1 METSNIRDREIKKTM
16 GKPSGNQNCPH
27 TRHNE
32 INSEINS
39 ETSYEIEHVNA
50 VNIVDLEFSYPN
62 ASRPSVKGISLSLEK
77 GSFTC
82 ICGPSGCGKTTLLRN
97 LKPSITPHGMRRGQI
112 DILGKSVESF
122 EGRPGEEAQTIG
134 YVLQNPENQIVT
146 DKVWHELAFGLENLG
161 LPTETI
167 RLRIAEIA
175 SFFGI
180 QSWFD
185 KDVSELSG
193 GQKQLL
199 NLAAV
204 MVMQPEILI
213 LDEPTSQL
221 DPIAAV
227 DFLEAVKK
235 INNDIGT
242 TVIITE
248 HRLDNVVSMSDRLI
262 VMDSGKILVN
272 DEPYN
277 AVFRLAEINHP
288 MFLAMP
294 NPAQAYRSALGF
306 LKGEKSLIDDANYL
320 EHMEKLESSIGDV
333 NFLNCANRVESPIG
347 DAQIMNTTNPM
358 VFSADDVPIVAP
370 INNEKSSIDD
380 VKCSVQVK
388 KDESSIVDVSRIQKH
403 RMPLN
408 VREGRQW
415 LDCVMNGIPV
425 RYARM
430 EKEKAYDTSKIK
442 LSTTDLW
449 FRYEKNGRDIIKGL
463 TLKVY
468 DGEILAIIGGN
479 GTGKTTLLSVL
490 AGMRRA
496 YRGKY
501 KINGNRTALLP
512 QNPQSLFVCD
522 TVKEEL
528 LEAFEG
534 TPIQKSE
541 QNIKI
546 QEIAE
551 FLEINTLMD
560 KHPYDISGGEQQ
572 RVALGKVLLLEPDLL
587 LMDEPTKGLDNLLK
601 MKFGELLKRLASNG
615 RTLIFVSHD
624 IEFCSRFANRCIMFF
639 DGGISG
645 EGTPRKLFSGNN
657 FYTTAANRMAR
668 SYFVDGILPE
678 DIGWLVA
685 QNIKMTEAASR
696 PEGGSKIEADSMPEI
711 GSKIE
716 VDSRPENGSKIDS
729 GSRKDESLDEG
740 DVLINTETGGYED
753 VPIGEKSSNYEDAPI
768 EQKTNGHEN
777 ALIGQKSS
785 NYEDVPIEQKVSGY
799 EDIPIEHNA
808 RKHEDV
814 PIGQKS
820 SNYENAP
827 IEQKNERYEDTQIK
841 QKSDDRL
848 EVVREVGAPKGGHLK
863 EIKQNR
869 SLVLTLL
876 TALVMGATIFAGSII
891 GGDRVYYVI
900 SVLVAIYS
908 LVPFF
913 VGFERRKPQLR
924 ELVVIAV
931 LIALGVI
938 GRQAFFMLPQMKPVL
953 AISIIA
959 GASLGPGAGFLVGAM
974 IAFVSNF
981 FFGQGP
987 WTPWQMMAL
996 GLAGM
1001 FAGLIFQKWNRRERK
1016 PSRLHKITACVFG
1029 LLSGYFYGLVV
1040 DLWTLFGYTEKPSL
1054 SAYLIVK
1061 STAVWFDTVLA
1072 ISTFVFLWVLYA
1084 PMIKKLNRIKLK
1096 YGMD

>member
-16 GKPSGNQNCPH
+16 GKPNGKQNRPH

-32 INSEINS
+32 INSEIN
-39 ETSYEIEHVNA
+39 YEIKHGDA

-62 ASRPSVKGISLSLEK
+62 ASRPSVNGISLSLEK

-97 LKPSITPHGMRRGQI
+97 LKPSITPHGMRRGEI
-112 DILGKSVESF
+112 KILGKSVESF

-227 DFLEAVKK
+227 DFLDAVKK

-294 NPAQAYRSALGF
+294 NPAQAYRSALAF
-306 LKGEKSLIDDANYL
+306 LKG
-320 EHMEKLESSIGDV
+320 
-333 NFLNCANRVESPIG
+333 
-347 DAQIMNTTNPM
+347 
-358 VFSADDVPIVAP
+358 DVP
-370 INNEKSSIDD
+370 D
-380 VKCSVQVK
+380 
-388 KDESSIVDVSRIQKH
+388 IQKY

-534 TPIQKSE
+534 TSIQKSE

-560 KHPYDISGGEQQ
+560 QHPYDISGGEQQ

-685 QNIKMTEAASR
+685 QNIKMAEAYSG
-696 PEGGSKIEADSMPEI
+696 PEGGSKIDADSQPES
-711 GSKIE
+711 GSE
-716 VDSRPENGSKIDS
+716 IDS
-729 GSRKDESLDEG
+729 GSRKDELLDEE
-740 DVLINTETGGYED
+740 DIAINPKSGGNERIPIGEKFENYED
-753 VPIGEKSSNYEDAPI
+753 VPIG
-768 EQKTNGHEN
+768 QKTSGYEEISIGVQSENHEV
-777 ALIGQKSS
+777 
-785 NYEDVPIEQKVSGY
+785 VPIERKISGY

-808 RKHEDV
+808 RE
-814 PIGQKS
+814 
-820 SNYENAP
+820 YENAP
-827 IEQKNERYEDTQIK
+827 IEQKNEMYGEVHTK
-841 QKSDDRL
+841 PKSDDGL
-848 EVVREVGAPKGGHLK
+848 EVAREVGAPKGGHLK
-863 EIKQNR
+863 EIKRNR

-876 TALVMGATIFAGSII
+876 TALVMGATIFAGSML

-1016 PSRLHKITACVFG
+1016 PSRLHKISACVFG

>member
-1 METSNIRDREIKKTM
+1 METSNIRDREIKNTM
-16 GKPSGNQNCPH
+16 GKPSGKQNCPH
-27 TRHNE
+27 TRDNG
-32 INSEINS
+32 INSEIN
-39 ETSYEIEHVNA
+39 YEIKHGDA
-50 VNIVDLEFSYPN
+50 VNIVGLEFSYPN
-62 ASRPSVKGISLSLEK
+62 ASRPSVNGISLSLEK

-97 LKPSITPHGMRRGQI
+97 LKPSITPHGMRRGEI
-112 DILGKSVESF
+112 KILGKSVESF

-221 DPIAAV
+221 DPIAAI
-227 DFLEAVKK
+227 DFLDAVKK

-294 NPAQAYRSALGF
+294 NPAQAYRSALAF
-306 LKGEKSLIDDANYL
+306 LKGEESLVGDVNHL
-320 EHMEKLESSIGDV
+320 KHMEKLESSIGDV
-333 NFLNCANRVESPIG
+333 NYINHANRAESPIG
-347 DAQIMNTTNPM
+347 DVNHLKHMEKPESPIG
-358 VFSADDVPIVAP
+358 DVP
-370 INNEKSSIDD
+370 D
-380 VKCSVQVK
+380 
-388 KDESSIVDVSRIQKH
+388 IQKY

-501 KINGNRTALLP
+501 RINGNRTALLP

-534 TPIQKSE
+534 TSIEKSE
-541 QNIKI
+541 QNIRI

-685 QNIKMTEAASR
+685 QNIKMAEAYSG
-696 PEGGSKIEADSMPEI
+696 PEGGSKIDADSQPES
-711 GSKIE
+711 GSE
-716 VDSRPENGSKIDS
+716 IDS
-729 GSRKDESLDEG
+729 GSRKDELLDEE
-740 DVLINTETGGYED
+740 DIAINPKSGGNERIPIGEKFENYED
-753 VPIGEKSSNYEDAPI
+753 VPIG
-768 EQKTNGHEN
+768 QKTSGYEEISIGVQSENHEV
-777 ALIGQKSS
+777 
-785 NYEDVPIEQKVSGY
+785 VPIERKISGY

-808 RKHEDV
+808 RE
-814 PIGQKS
+814 
-820 SNYENAP
+820 YENAP
-827 IEQKNERYEDTQIK
+827 IEQKNEMYGEVHTK
-841 QKSDDRL
+841 PKSDDGL
-848 EVVREVGAPKGGHLK
+848 EVAREVGAPKGGHLK
-863 EIKQNR
+863 EIKRNR

-876 TALVMGATIFAGSII
+876 TALVMGATIFAGSML

-1016 PSRLHKITACVFG
+1016 PSRLHKISACVFG

-1040 DLWTLFGYTEKPSL
+1040 DLWTLFGYIEKPSL

>member
-16 GKPSGNQNCPH
+16 GKPNGKQNRPH

-32 INSEINS
+32 INSEIN
-39 ETSYEIEHVNA
+39 YEIKHGDA

-62 ASRPSVKGISLSLEK
+62 ASRPSVNGISLSLEK

-97 LKPSITPHGMRRGQI
+97 LKPSITPHGMRRGEI
-112 DILGKSVESF
+112 KILGKSVESF

-227 DFLEAVKK
+227 DFLDAVKK

-306 LKGEKSLIDDANYL
+306 LKGDKSLIGDANFL
-320 EHMEKLESSIGDV
+320 NRENGTESSIGDV
-333 NFLNCANRVESPIG
+333 EY
-347 DAQIMNTTNPM
+347 
-358 VFSADDVPIVAP
+358 SA
-370 INNEKSSIDD
+370 
-380 VKCSVQVK
+380 QVK
-388 KDESSIVDVSRIQKH
+388 KDESRIGDVPDIQKY

-415 LDCVMNGIPV
+415 LDCVMNGIPI

-468 DGEILAIIGGN
+468 DSEILAIIGGN

-501 KINGNRTALLP
+501 KINGNRTVLLP

-534 TPIQKSE
+534 TSIQKSE
-541 QNIKI
+541 QNIRI

-551 FLEINTLMD
+551 FLEIDTLMD

-587 LMDEPTKGLDNLLK
+587 LMDEPTKGIDNLLK

-685 QNIKMTEAASR
+685 QNIKMAEADLG
-696 PEGGSKIEADSMPEI
+696 PEGGSKIDADLKPES
-711 GSKIE
+711 GSE
-716 VDSRPENGSKIDS
+716 IDS
-729 GSRKDESLDEG
+729 GSRKDELLDE
-740 DVLINTETGGYED
+740 DD
-753 VPIGEKSSNYEDAPI
+753 VPIR
-768 EQKTNGHEN
+768 QKTSGYEEISIGVQYEN
-777 ALIGQKSS
+777 H
-785 NYEDVPIEQKVSGY
+785 EDVPIERKISGY
-799 EDIPIEHNA
+799 ENIPIEHNS
-808 RKHEDV
+808 RE
-814 PIGQKS
+814 
-820 SNYENAP
+820 YENVP
-827 IEQKNERYEDTQIK
+827 IEQKNAMYGKVHTK
-841 QKSDDRL
+841 PKSDDGL
-848 EVVREVGAPKGGHLK
+848 EVAREVGAPKGGHLK
-863 EIKQNR
+863 EIKRNR

-876 TALVMGATIFAGSII
+876 TALVMGATIFAGSIL

-1016 PSRLHKITACVFG
+1016 PSRLHKISACVFG

>member
-16 GKPSGNQNCPH
+16 GKPSGKQNYPH

-32 INSEINS
+32 INSEINYEKKHVNAVN
-39 ETSYEIEHVNA
+39 ETKHVNALNEIKHVNA

-62 ASRPSVKGISLSLEK
+62 ASRPSVNGISLSLEK

-122 EGRPGEEAQTIG
+122 EGKPGDEAQTIG

-227 DFLEAVKK
+227 DFLDAVKK

-306 LKGEKSLIDDANYL
+306 LKGEESLIGDLNYLESARNAESSIDDAN
-320 EHMEKLESSIGDV
+320 
-333 NFLNCANRVESPIG
+333 FLNRANRAESQIG
-347 DAQIMNTTNPM
+347 DANDLKTRGD
-358 VFSADDVPIVAP
+358 VESSLGDVDSAIHA
-370 INNEKSSIDD
+370 NGEKSSIDD
-380 VKCSVQVK
+380 VECSVQVK
-388 KDESSIVDVSRIQKH
+388 KDESPIDGVPRIQKH

-534 TPIQKSE
+534 TSIQKSE
-541 QNIKI
+541 QNTKI
-546 QEIAE
+546 QEIAT
-551 FLEINTLMD
+551 FLEIDTLMD

-645 EGTPRKLFSGNN
+645 EGTPRTLFSGNN

-685 QNIKMTEAASR
+685 QNIKMAEADSN
-696 PEGGSKIEADSMPEI
+696 PDGVSKIEADSRAENGP
-711 GSKIE
+711 KIE

-729 GSRKDESLDEG
+729 GSRKDEYLDEG
-740 DVLINTETGGYED
+740 GVPINTETGGHED
-753 VPIGEKSSNYEDAPI
+753 IPIGEKSS
-768 EQKTNGHEN
+768 TN
-777 ALIGQKSS
+777 
-785 NYEDVPIEQKVSGY
+785 
-799 EDIPIEHNA
+799 EDIPIE
-808 RKHEDV
+808 RKNDEYEDV
-814 PIGQKS
+814 PIGQKTGG
-820 SNYENAP
+820 YENVP
-827 IEQKNERYEDTQIK
+827 IGQKNERYEDTQIK
-841 QKSDDRL
+841 QNSDDRL

-863 EIKQNR
+863 EIKRNR

-876 TALVMGATIFAGSII
+876 TALVMGTTIFAGSML

-931 LIALGVI
+931 LIAIGVI

>member
-16 GKPSGNQNCPH
+16 GKPSGKQNYPH
-27 TRHNE
+27 TRYNE
-32 INSEINS
+32 INSEINH
-39 ETSYEIEHVNA
+39 EMKHVNA

-62 ASRPSVKGISLSLEK
+62 ASRPSVNGISLSLEK

-97 LKPSITPHGMRRGQI
+97 LKPSITPHGMRRGTI
-112 DILGKSVESF
+112 EILGKSVESF
-122 EGRPGEEAQTIG
+122 EGKPGEEAQTIG
-134 YVLQNPENQIVT
+134 YVLQNPENQIIT

-227 DFLEAVKK
+227 DFLDAVKK
-235 INNDIGT
+235 INSDIGT

-306 LKGEKSLIDDANYL
+306 LKGEESLIGDLNYLESARNAESSIDDAN
-320 EHMEKLESSIGDV
+320 
-333 NFLNCANRVESPIG
+333 FLNRANRAESQIG
-347 DAQIMNTTNPM
+347 DANDLKTRGD
-358 VFSADDVPIVAP
+358 VESSLGDVDSAIHA
-370 INNEKSSIDD
+370 NGEKSSIDD

-388 KDESSIVDVSRIQKH
+388 KNESPIDDVSCIQKH

-534 TPIQKSE
+534 TSIQKSE

-572 RVALGKVLLLEPDLL
+572 RVGLGKVLLLEPDLL

-685 QNIKMTEAASR
+685 QNIKMAEADSK
-696 PEGGSKIEADSMPEI
+696 PEGGSNIDA
-711 GSKIE
+711 
-716 VDSRPENGSKIDS
+716 DSRPESGIKIDS
-729 GSRKDESLDEG
+729 DSGKDESPDEW
-740 DVLINTETGGYED
+740 DI
-753 VPIGEKSSNYEDAPI
+753 PIKP
-768 EQKTNGHEN
+768 KT
-777 ALIGQKSS
+777 
-785 NYEDVPIEQKVSGY
+785 DGY
-799 EDIPIEHNA
+799 EDIPIE
-808 RKHEDV
+808 RKNDEYEDV

-820 SNYENAP
+820 SNYEVVP

-848 EVVREVGAPKGGHLK
+848 EVAREVGAPKGGHLK
-863 EIKQNR
+863 EIKRNR

-876 TALVMGATIFAGSII
+876 TALVMGATIFAGSML

>member
-16 GKPSGNQNCPH
+16 GKPNGKQNRPH

-32 INSEINS
+32 INSEIN
-39 ETSYEIEHVNA
+39 YEIKHGDA

-62 ASRPSVKGISLSLEK
+62 ASRPSVNGISLSLEK

-97 LKPSITPHGMRRGQI
+97 LKPSITPHGMRRGGI
-112 DILGKSVESF
+112 KILGKSVESF

-227 DFLEAVKK
+227 DFLDAVKK

-306 LKGEKSLIDDANYL
+306 LKGEKSLIGDANHL
-320 EHMEKLESSIGDV
+320 EHMEKLESRIGDV
-333 NFLNCANRVESPIG
+333 P
-347 DAQIMNTTNPM
+347 D
-358 VFSADDVPIVAP
+358 
-370 INNEKSSIDD
+370 
-380 VKCSVQVK
+380 
-388 KDESSIVDVSRIQKH
+388 IQKY

-415 LDCVMNGIPV
+415 LDCVMNGIPI

-468 DGEILAIIGGN
+468 DSEILAIIGGN

-534 TPIQKSE
+534 TSIQKSE
-541 QNIKI
+541 QKIKI

-551 FLEINTLMD
+551 FLEIDTLMD

-685 QNIKMTEAASR
+685 QNIKMAEAYSG
-696 PEGGSKIEADSMPEI
+696 PEGGSKIDADSQPES
-711 GSKIE
+711 GSE
-716 VDSRPENGSKIDS
+716 IDS
-729 GSRKDESLDEG
+729 GSRKDELLDEE
-740 DVLINTETGGYED
+740 DIAINPKSGGNERIPIGEKFENYED
-753 VPIGEKSSNYEDAPI
+753 VPIG
-768 EQKTNGHEN
+768 QKTSGYEEISIGVQSENHEV
-777 ALIGQKSS
+777 
-785 NYEDVPIEQKVSGY
+785 VPIERKISGY

-808 RKHEDV
+808 RE
-814 PIGQKS
+814 
-820 SNYENAP
+820 YENAP
-827 IEQKNERYEDTQIK
+827 IEQKNEMYGEVHTK
-841 QKSDDRL
+841 PKSDDGL
-848 EVVREVGAPKGGHLK
+848 EVAREVGAPKGGHLK
-863 EIKQNR
+863 EIKRNR

-876 TALVMGATIFAGSII
+876 TALVMGATIFAGSIL

-908 LVPFF
+908 LVPFL

-1040 DLWTLFGYTEKPSL
+1040 DLWTLFGYTDKPSL

>member
-16 GKPSGNQNCPH
+16 GKPNGKQNRPN

-32 INSEINS
+32 INSEIN
-39 ETSYEIEHVNA
+39 YEIKHGDA

-62 ASRPSVKGISLSLEK
+62 ASRPSVNGISLSLEK

-97 LKPSITPHGMRRGQI
+97 LKPSITPHGMRRGEI
-112 DILGKSVESF
+112 KILGKSVESF

-227 DFLEAVKK
+227 DFLDAVKK

-294 NPAQAYRSALGF
+294 NPAQAYRSALAF
-306 LKGEKSLIDDANYL
+306 LKGEESLVGDVNHL
-320 EHMEKLESSIGDV
+320 KHMEKLESSIGDV
-333 NFLNCANRVESPIG
+333 NYINHANRAESSIDDVNHLKHMEKPESPIG
-347 DAQIMNTTNPM
+347 D
-358 VFSADDVPIVAP
+358 VP
-370 INNEKSSIDD
+370 D
-380 VKCSVQVK
+380 
-388 KDESSIVDVSRIQKH
+388 IQKY

-490 AGMRRA
+490 AGTRRA

-501 KINGNRTALLP
+501 RINGNRTALLP

-534 TPIQKSE
+534 TSIEKSE
-541 QNIKI
+541 QNIRI

-685 QNIKMTEAASR
+685 QNIKMAEADSG
-696 PEGGSKIEADSMPEI
+696 PEGGSKIDADSKPES
-711 GSKIE
+711 GSE
-716 VDSRPENGSKIDS
+716 IDS
-729 GSRKDESLDEG
+729 GSRKDESLNEG
-740 DVLINTETGGYED
+740 DIPINPKSGGNERF
-753 VPIGEKSSNYEDAPI
+753 PIGEKFENY
-768 EQKTNGHEN
+768 
-777 ALIGQKSS
+777 
-785 NYEDVPIEQKVSGY
+785 
-799 EDIPIEHNA
+799 
-808 RKHEDV
+808 EDV
-814 PIGQKS
+814 PIGQKTS
-820 SNYENAP
+820 GYEEICIGVQSENHEVVP
-827 IEQKNERYEDTQIK
+827 IEHKNETYGEVHIK
-841 QKSDDRL
+841 PKSDDRL
-848 EVVREVGAPKGGHLK
+848 EVAREVGAPKGGHLK
-863 EIKQNR
+863 EIKRNR

-876 TALVMGATIFAGSII
+876 TALVMGATIFAGSML

-1016 PSRLHKITACVFG
+1016 PSRLHKISACVFG

>member
-16 GKPSGNQNCPH
+16 GKPNGKQNRPH

-39 ETSYEIEHVNA
+39 GTNYEIKHVDA
-50 VNIVDLEFSYPN
+50 VNIVDLKFSYPN
-62 ASRPSVKGISLSLEK
+62 ASIPSVNGISLSLEK

-97 LKPSITPHGMRRGQI
+97 LKPSITPHGMRRGEI
-112 DILGKSVESF
+112 KILGKSVESF

-227 DFLEAVKK
+227 DFLDAVKK

-294 NPAQAYRSALGF
+294 NPAQAYRSALAF
-306 LKGEKSLIDDANYL
+306 LKGEESLVGDVNHL
-320 EHMEKLESSIGDV
+320 KHMEKLESSIGDV
-333 NFLNCANRVESPIG
+333 NYINHANGTESSIG
-347 DAQIMNTTNPM
+347 D
-358 VFSADDVPIVAP
+358 VEYSA
-370 INNEKSSIDD
+370 
-380 VKCSVQVK
+380 QVK
-388 KDESSIVDVSRIQKH
+388 KDESPIGDVPDIQKY

-463 TLKVY
+463 TFKVY

-534 TPIQKSE
+534 TSIQKSE
-541 QNIKI
+541 QNIRI

-551 FLEINTLMD
+551 FLEIDTLMD

-685 QNIKMTEAASR
+685 QNIKMAEAYSG
-696 PEGGSKIEADSMPEI
+696 PEGGSKIDADSKPES
-711 GSKIE
+711 GSE
-716 VDSRPENGSKIDS
+716 IDS
-729 GSRKDESLDEG
+729 GSRKDELLDE
-740 DVLINTETGGYED
+740 DD
-753 VPIGEKSSNYEDAPI
+753 VPIR
-768 EQKTNGHEN
+768 QKTSGYEEISIGVQYEN
-777 ALIGQKSS
+777 H
-785 NYEDVPIEQKVSGY
+785 EDVPIERKISGY
-799 EDIPIEHNA
+799 ENIPIEHNS
-808 RKHEDV
+808 RE
-814 PIGQKS
+814 
-820 SNYENAP
+820 YENVP
-827 IEQKNERYEDTQIK
+827 IEQKNEMYGEVHTK
-841 QKSDDRL
+841 PKSDDGL
-848 EVVREVGAPKGGHLK
+848 EVAREVGAPKGGHLK
-863 EIKQNR
+863 EIKRNR

-876 TALVMGATIFAGSII
+876 TALVMGATIFAGSML

-959 GASLGPGAGFLVGAM
+959 GASLGPGAGFLVGAL

-1016 PSRLHKITACVFG
+1016 PSRLHKISACVFG

>member
-16 GKPSGNQNCPH
+16 GKPNGKQNRPN

-39 ETSYEIEHVNA
+39 GTNYGIKHVDA

-62 ASRPSVKGISLSLEK
+62 ASIPSVNGISLRLEK

-97 LKPSITPHGMRRGQI
+97 LKPSITPHGMRRGEI
-112 DILGKSVESF
+112 KILGKSVESF
-122 EGRPGEEAQTIG
+122 EGRAGEEAQTIG

-227 DFLEAVKK
+227 DFLDAVKK

-294 NPAQAYRSALGF
+294 NPAQAYRSALAF
-306 LKGEKSLIDDANYL
+306 LKGEESLVGDVNHL
-320 EHMEKLESSIGDV
+320 KHMEKLESSIDDV
-333 NFLNCANRVESPIG
+333 NYINHANRAESSIDDVNHLKHMEKPESPIG
-347 DAQIMNTTNPM
+347 D
-358 VFSADDVPIVAP
+358 VP
-370 INNEKSSIDD
+370 D
-380 VKCSVQVK
+380 
-388 KDESSIVDVSRIQKH
+388 IQKY

-408 VREGRQW
+408 VREGSQW

-534 TPIQKSE
+534 TSIQKSE
-541 QNIKI
+541 QNIRI

-551 FLEINTLMD
+551 FLEIDTLMD

-685 QNIKMTEAASR
+685 QNIKMAEAYSG
-696 PEGGSKIEADSMPEI
+696 PEGGSKIDADSKPES
-711 GSKIE
+711 GSE
-716 VDSRPENGSKIDS
+716 IDS
-729 GSRKDESLDEG
+729 GSRKDELLDE
-740 DVLINTETGGYED
+740 DD
-753 VPIGEKSSNYEDAPI
+753 VPIR
-768 EQKTNGHEN
+768 QKTSGYEEISIGVQYEN
-777 ALIGQKSS
+777 H
-785 NYEDVPIEQKVSGY
+785 EDVPIERKISGY
-799 EDIPIEHNA
+799 ENIPIEHNS
-808 RKHEDV
+808 RE
-814 PIGQKS
+814 
-820 SNYENAP
+820 YENVP
-827 IEQKNERYEDTQIK
+827 IEQKNEMYGEVHTK
-841 QKSDDRL
+841 PKSDDGL
-848 EVVREVGAPKGGHLK
+848 EVAREVGAPKGGHLK
-863 EIKQNR
+863 EIKRNR

-876 TALVMGATIFAGSII
+876 TALVMGATIFAGSML

-1016 PSRLHKITACVFG
+1016 PSRLHKISACVFG

>member
-16 GKPSGNQNCPH
+16 GKPNGKQNRPN

-32 INSEINS
+32 INSEIN
-39 ETSYEIEHVNA
+39 YEIKHGDA

-62 ASRPSVKGISLSLEK
+62 ASRPSVNGISLSLEK

-97 LKPSITPHGMRRGQI
+97 LKPSITPHGMRRGEI
-112 DILGKSVESF
+112 KILGKSVESF

-227 DFLEAVKK
+227 DFLDAVKK

-294 NPAQAYRSALGF
+294 NPAQAYRSALAF
-306 LKGEKSLIDDANYL
+306 LKGEESLVGDVNHL
-320 EHMEKLESSIGDV
+320 KHMEKLESSIGDV
-333 NFLNCANRVESPIG
+333 NYINHANRAESSIDDVNHLKHMEKPESPIG
-347 DAQIMNTTNPM
+347 D
-358 VFSADDVPIVAP
+358 VP
-370 INNEKSSIDD
+370 D
-380 VKCSVQVK
+380 
-388 KDESSIVDVSRIQKH
+388 IQKY

-501 KINGNRTALLP
+501 RINGNRTALLP

-534 TPIQKSE
+534 TSIEKSE
-541 QNIKI
+541 QNIRI

-685 QNIKMTEAASR
+685 QNIKMAEADSG
-696 PEGGSKIEADSMPEI
+696 PEGGSKIDADSKPES
-711 GSKIE
+711 GSE
-716 VDSRPENGSKIDS
+716 IDS
-729 GSRKDESLDEG
+729 GSRKDESLNEG
-740 DVLINTETGGYED
+740 DIPINPKSGGNERF
-753 VPIGEKSSNYEDAPI
+753 PIGEKFENY
-768 EQKTNGHEN
+768 
-777 ALIGQKSS
+777 
-785 NYEDVPIEQKVSGY
+785 
-799 EDIPIEHNA
+799 
-808 RKHEDV
+808 EDV
-814 PIGQKS
+814 PIGQKTS
-820 SNYENAP
+820 GYEEICIGVQSENHEVVP
-827 IEQKNERYEDTQIK
+827 IEHKNETYGEVHIK
-841 QKSDDRL
+841 PKSDDRL
-848 EVVREVGAPKGGHLK
+848 EVAREVGAPKGGHLK
-863 EIKQNR
+863 EIKRNR

-876 TALVMGATIFAGSII
+876 TALVMGATIFAGSML

-1016 PSRLHKITACVFG
+1016 PSRLHKISACVFG

-1084 PMIKKLNRIKLK
+1084 PMIKKLNRIKIRHGLMVRK
-1096 YGMD
+1096 KS

>member
-16 GKPSGNQNCPH
+16 GKPNGKQNRPN

-32 INSEINS
+32 INSEIN
-39 ETSYEIEHVNA
+39 YEIKHGDA

-62 ASRPSVKGISLSLEK
+62 ASRPSVNGISLSLEK

-97 LKPSITPHGMRRGQI
+97 LKPSITPHGMRRGEI
-112 DILGKSVESF
+112 KILGKSVESF

-227 DFLEAVKK
+227 DFLDAVKK

-294 NPAQAYRSALGF
+294 NPAQAYRSALAF
-306 LKGEKSLIDDANYL
+306 LKGEESLVGDVNHL
-320 EHMEKLESSIGDV
+320 KHMEKLESSIGDV
-333 NFLNCANRVESPIG
+333 NYINHANRAESSIDDVNHLKHMEKPESPIG
-347 DAQIMNTTNPM
+347 D
-358 VFSADDVPIVAP
+358 VP
-370 INNEKSSIDD
+370 D
-380 VKCSVQVK
+380 
-388 KDESSIVDVSRIQKH
+388 IQKY

-501 KINGNRTALLP
+501 RINGNRTALLP

-534 TPIQKSE
+534 TSIEKSE
-541 QNIKI
+541 QNIRI

-685 QNIKMTEAASR
+685 QNIKMAEADSG
-696 PEGGSKIEADSMPEI
+696 PEGGSKIDADSKPES
-711 GSKIE
+711 GSE
-716 VDSRPENGSKIDS
+716 IDS
-729 GSRKDESLDEG
+729 GSRKDESLNEG
-740 DVLINTETGGYED
+740 DIPINPKSGGNERFPIGEKFENYED
-753 VPIGEKSSNYEDAPI
+753 VPIG
-768 EQKTNGHEN
+768 QKTSGYEEICIGVQSENHEV
-777 ALIGQKSS
+777 
-785 NYEDVPIEQKVSGY
+785 VPIERKISGY
-799 EDIPIEHNA
+799 EDIPIENNA
-808 RKHEDV
+808 RE
-814 PIGQKS
+814 
-820 SNYENAP
+820 YENAP
-827 IEQKNERYEDTQIK
+827 IEQKNAMYGKVHIK
-841 QKSDDRL
+841 PKSDDRL
-848 EVVREVGAPKGGHLK
+848 EVAREVGAPKGGHLK
-863 EIKQNR
+863 EIKRNR

-876 TALVMGATIFAGSII
+876 TALVMGATIFAGSML

-938 GRQAFFMLPQMKPVL
+938 GRQVFFMLPQMKPVL

-1016 PSRLHKITACVFG
+1016 PSRLHKISACVFG

>member
-16 GKPSGNQNCPH
+16 GKPNGKLSCPH

-39 ETSYEIEHVNA
+39 GTNYGIKHVDA

-62 ASRPSVKGISLSLEK
+62 ASIPSVNGISLRLEK

-97 LKPSITPHGMRRGQI
+97 LKPSITPHGMRRGEI
-112 DILGKSVESF
+112 KILGKSVESF
-122 EGRPGEEAQTIG
+122 EGRAGEEAQTIG

-227 DFLEAVKK
+227 DFLDAVKK

-262 VMDSGKILVN
+262 VMDSGKIFVN

-294 NPAQAYRSALGF
+294 NPAQAYRSALAF
-306 LKGEKSLIDDANYL
+306 LKGDVNYVNHANRA
-320 EHMEKLESSIGDV
+320 ESSIGDV
-333 NFLNCANRVESPIG
+333 EY
-347 DAQIMNTTNPM
+347 
-358 VFSADDVPIVAP
+358 SA
-370 INNEKSSIDD
+370 
-380 VKCSVQVK
+380 QVK
-388 KDESSIVDVSRIQKH
+388 KDESPIGDVPDIQKY

-463 TLKVY
+463 TFKVY

-534 TPIQKSE
+534 TSIQKSE
-541 QNIKI
+541 QNIRI

-551 FLEINTLMD
+551 FLEIDTLMD

-685 QNIKMTEAASR
+685 QNIKMAEADSG
-696 PEGGSKIEADSMPEI
+696 PEGGSKIDADSKPES
-711 GSKIE
+711 GSEIE

-729 GSRKDESLDEG
+729 DSRKDEYLDEG
-740 DVLINTETGGYED
+740 GVPISTETGGYED
-753 VPIGEKSSNYEDAPI
+753 VHI
-768 EQKTNGHEN
+768 E
-777 ALIGQKSS
+777 QKSS
-785 NYEDVPIEQKVSGY
+785 NYEVVPIEQK
-799 EDIPIEHNA
+799 NA
-808 RKHEDV
+808 MYGEVH
-814 PIGQKS
+814 
-820 SNYENAP
+820 
-827 IEQKNERYEDTQIK
+827 IK
-841 QKSDDRL
+841 PKSDDRL
-848 EVVREVGAPKGGHLK
+848 EVAREVGAPKGGHLK
-863 EIKQNR
+863 EIKRNR

-876 TALVMGATIFAGSII
+876 TALVMGATIFAGSML

-938 GRQAFFMLPQMKPVL
+938 GRQTFFMLPQMKPVL

-1016 PSRLHKITACVFG
+1016 PSRLHKISACVFG

>member
-16 GKPSGNQNCPH
+16 GKPNGKQNRPH

-32 INSEINS
+32 INSEIN
-39 ETSYEIEHVNA
+39 YEIKHGDA

-62 ASRPSVKGISLSLEK
+62 ASRPSVNGISLSLEK

-97 LKPSITPHGMRRGQI
+97 LKPSITPHGMRRGEI
-112 DILGKSVESF
+112 KILGKSVESF

-227 DFLEAVKK
+227 DFLDAVKK

-248 HRLDNVVSMSDRLI
+248 HRLDNVVSMSDGLI

-294 NPAQAYRSALGF
+294 NPAQAYRSALAF
-306 LKGEKSLIDDANYL
+306 LKGEESLVGDVNHLKHMEKRESQIGDANYIN
-320 EHMEKLESSIGDV
+320 HANRVESSIGDV
-333 NFLNCANRVESPIG
+333 EYS
-347 DAQIMNTTNPM
+347 T
-358 VFSADDVPIVAP
+358 
-370 INNEKSSIDD
+370 
-380 VKCSVQVK
+380 QVK
-388 KDESSIVDVSRIQKH
+388 KDESPIGDVSRIQKH

-534 TPIQKSE
+534 TSIEKSE
-541 QNIKI
+541 QNIRI

-685 QNIKMTEAASR
+685 QNIKMAEADSN
-696 PEGGSKIEADSMPEI
+696 PDGGSKIEADSRAENGP
-711 GSKIE
+711 KIE

-729 GSRKDESLDEG
+729 DSRKDEYLDEG
-740 DVLINTETGGYED
+740 GVPINTETGGYED
-753 VPIGEKSSNYEDAPI
+753 VHI
-768 EQKTNGHEN
+768 E
-777 ALIGQKSS
+777 QKSS
-785 NYEDVPIEQKVSGY
+785 NYEVVPIEQK
-799 EDIPIEHNA
+799 NA
-808 RKHEDV
+808 MYGKVHTK
-814 PIGQKS
+814 P
-820 SNYENAP
+820 
-827 IEQKNERYEDTQIK
+827 
-841 QKSDDRL
+841 KSDDGL
-848 EVVREVGAPKGGHLK
+848 EVAREVGAPKGGHLK
-863 EIKQNR
+863 EIKRNR

-876 TALVMGATIFAGSII
+876 TALVMGATIFAGSML

-1016 PSRLHKITACVFG
+1016 PSRLHKISACVFG

>member
-16 GKPSGNQNCPH
+16 GKPSGKQNYPH

-32 INSEINS
+32 INSEINYEKKHVNAVN
-39 ETSYEIEHVNA
+39 ETKHVNALNEMKHVNA

-62 ASRPSVKGISLSLEK
+62 ASRPSVNGISLSLEK

-97 LKPSITPHGMRRGQI
+97 LKPSITPHGMRRGTI
-112 DILGKSVESF
+112 EILGKSVESF
-122 EGRPGEEAQTIG
+122 EGKPGEEAQTIG
-134 YVLQNPENQIVT
+134 YVLQNPENQIIT

-227 DFLEAVKK
+227 DFLDAVKK
-235 INNDIGT
+235 INSDIGT

-306 LKGEKSLIDDANYL
+306 FKGEKSLI
-320 EHMEKLESSIGDV
+320 GDV
-333 NFLNCANRVESPIG
+333 A
-347 DAQIMNTTNPM
+347 
-358 VFSADDVPIVAP
+358 
-370 INNEKSSIDD
+370 
-380 VKCSVQVK
+380 
-388 KDESSIVDVSRIQKH
+388 RIQKH

-415 LDCVMNGIPV
+415 LDCIMNGIPV
-425 RYARM
+425 RYAQM

-534 TPIQKSE
+534 TSIQKSE
-541 QNIKI
+541 QNIQI

-601 MKFGELLKRLASNG
+601 MKFGELLRRLASNG

-685 QNIKMTEAASR
+685 QNIKVAEADSS
-696 PEGGSKIEADSMPEI
+696 PDGGSKIEADSRAENGP
-711 GSKIE
+711 KIE

-729 GSRKDESLDEG
+729 GSRKDESLNEG
-740 DVLINTETGGYED
+740 DVPINTETGGYED
-753 VPIGEKSSNYEDAPI
+753 VPIG
-768 EQKTNGHEN
+768 
-777 ALIGQKSS
+777 QKSS
-785 NYEDVPIEQKVSGY
+785 NNENVPIEQK
-799 EDIPIEHNA
+799 I
-808 RKHEDV
+808 
-814 PIGQKS
+814 
-820 SNYENAP
+820 
-827 IEQKNERYEDTQIK
+827 ERYEDTPIK

-848 EVVREVGAPKGGHLK
+848 EVAREVGAPKGGHLK

-876 TALVMGATIFAGSII
+876 TALVMGATIFVGSML

>member
-16 GKPSGNQNCPH
+16 GKPNGKLSCPH
-27 TRHNE
+27 TSHNE
-32 INSEINS
+32 INSEIN
-39 ETSYEIEHVNA
+39 YEIKHGDA

-62 ASRPSVKGISLSLEK
+62 ASRPSVNGISLSLEK

-97 LKPSITPHGMRRGQI
+97 LKPSITPHGMRRGEI
-112 DILGKSVESF
+112 KILGKSVESF

-227 DFLEAVKK
+227 DFLDAVKK

-248 HRLDNVVSMSDRLI
+248 HRLDNVVSMSDGLI

-294 NPAQAYRSALGF
+294 NPAQAYRSALAF
-306 LKGEKSLIDDANYL
+306 LKGEESLVGDVNHL
-320 EHMEKLESSIGDV
+320 KHMEKPESPIGDVNYVNHANRAESSIGDV
-333 NFLNCANRVESPIG
+333 EY
-347 DAQIMNTTNPM
+347 
-358 VFSADDVPIVAP
+358 SA
-370 INNEKSSIDD
+370 
-380 VKCSVQVK
+380 QVK
-388 KDESSIVDVSRIQKH
+388 KDESPIGDVPDIQKY

-463 TLKVY
+463 TFKVY

-490 AGMRRA
+490 AGKRRA

-534 TPIQKSE
+534 TSIQKSE
-541 QNIKI
+541 QNIRI

-551 FLEINTLMD
+551 FLEIDTLMD

-685 QNIKMTEAASR
+685 QNIKMAEADSG
-696 PEGGSKIEADSMPEI
+696 PEGGSKIDADSKPES
-711 GSKIE
+711 GSEIE

-729 GSRKDESLDEG
+729 DSRKDEYLDEG
-740 DVLINTETGGYED
+740 GVPINTETGGYED
-753 VPIGEKSSNYEDAPI
+753 VHI
-768 EQKTNGHEN
+768 E
-777 ALIGQKSS
+777 QKSS
-785 NYEDVPIEQKVSGY
+785 NYEVVPIEQK
-799 EDIPIEHNA
+799 NA
-808 RKHEDV
+808 MYGEVHTK
-814 PIGQKS
+814 P
-820 SNYENAP
+820 
-827 IEQKNERYEDTQIK
+827 
-841 QKSDDRL
+841 KSDDRL
-848 EVVREVGAPKGGHLK
+848 EVAREVGAPKGGHLK
-863 EIKQNR
+863 EIKRNR

-876 TALVMGATIFAGSII
+876 TALVMGATIFAGSML

-1016 PSRLHKITACVFG
+1016 PSRLHKISACVFG

>member
-16 GKPSGNQNCPH
+16 GKPNGKQNRPN

-32 INSEINS
+32 INSEIN
-39 ETSYEIEHVNA
+39 YEIKHGDA

-62 ASRPSVKGISLSLEK
+62 ASRPSVNGISLSLEK

-97 LKPSITPHGMRRGQI
+97 LKPSITPHGMRRGEI
-112 DILGKSVESF
+112 KILGKSVESF

-227 DFLEAVKK
+227 DFLDAVKK

-248 HRLDNVVSMSDRLI
+248 HRLDNVVSMSDGLI

-294 NPAQAYRSALGF
+294 NPAQAYRSALAF
-306 LKGEKSLIDDANYL
+306 LKGEESLVGDVNHL
-320 EHMEKLESSIGDV
+320 KHMEKLESSIGDV
-333 NFLNCANRVESPIG
+333 NYINHANRAE
-347 DAQIMNTTNPM
+347 
-358 VFSADDVPIVAP
+358 
-370 INNEKSSIDD
+370 SSIDD
-380 VKCSVQVK
+380 VNHLKHMEK
-388 KDESSIVDVSRIQKH
+388 LESPIDDVARIQKH

-415 LDCVMNGIPV
+415 LDCIMNGIPV

-430 EKEKAYDTSKIK
+430 EKEKAFETSKIK

-534 TPIQKSE
+534 TSIGKSE

-601 MKFGELLKRLASNG
+601 MKFGELLRRLASNG

-685 QNIKMTEAASR
+685 QNIKMAEADSG
-696 PEGGSKIEADSMPEI
+696 PEGGSKIDADSKPES
-711 GSKIE
+711 GSE
-716 VDSRPENGSKIDS
+716 IDS
-729 GSRKDESLDEG
+729 GSRKDESLNEG
-740 DVLINTETGGYED
+740 DIPINPKSGGNERF
-753 VPIGEKSSNYEDAPI
+753 PIGEKFENY
-768 EQKTNGHEN
+768 
-777 ALIGQKSS
+777 
-785 NYEDVPIEQKVSGY
+785 
-799 EDIPIEHNA
+799 
-808 RKHEDV
+808 EDV
-814 PIGQKS
+814 PIGQKTS
-820 SNYENAP
+820 GYEEICIGVQSENHEVVP
-827 IEQKNERYEDTQIK
+827 IEHKNETYGEVHIK
-841 QKSDDRL
+841 PKSDDRL
-848 EVVREVGAPKGGHLK
+848 EVAREVGAPKGGHLK
-863 EIKQNR
+863 EIKRNR

-876 TALVMGATIFAGSII
+876 TALVMGATIFAGSML

-1016 PSRLHKITACVFG
+1016 PSRLHKISACVFG

>member
-27 TRHNE
+27 TRPNE

-39 ETSYEIEHVNA
+39 ERSYEIEHVNA

-227 DFLEAVKK
+227 DFLDSVKK

-306 LKGEKSLIDDANYL
+306 FKGEKSLIGDANYL

-333 NFLNCANRVESPIG
+333 NFLNRANREESP
-347 DAQIMNTTNPM
+347 
-358 VFSADDVPIVAP
+358 
-370 INNEKSSIDD
+370 IDD

-388 KDESSIVDVSRIQKH
+388 KDESSIDDVADIQKH

-534 TPIQKSE
+534 TSIGKSE

-624 IEFCSRFANRCIMFF
+624 IEFCSRFAKRCIMFF

-696 PEGGSKIEADSMPEI
+696 PEGGSKIDGDSKPEN
-711 GSKIE
+711 GPEME
-716 VDSRPENGSKIDS
+716 VDSRPENGSKIDG

-740 DVLINTETGGYED
+740 DVPIKTETGGHED
-753 VPIGEKSSNYEDAPI
+753 VPIGEKSS
-768 EQKTNGHEN
+768 TNEG
-777 ALIGQKSS
+777 
-785 NYEDVPIEQKVSGY
+785 VPIERKVSGY

-814 PIGQKS
+814 PIGEKS
-820 SNYENAP
+820 SNYENVP
-827 IEQKNERYEDTQIK
+827 IEQKSSTNEGVPIERKNERYEDTQIK
-841 QKSDDRL
+841 QNSDDRL

-863 EIKQNR
+863 EIKRNR

-876 TALVMGATIFAGSII
+876 TAFVMGATIFAGSML

>member
-16 GKPSGNQNCPH
+16 GKPNGKQNRPH
-27 TRHNE
+27 TSHNE
-32 INSEINS
+32 INSEIN
-39 ETSYEIEHVNA
+39 YEIKHGDA

-62 ASRPSVKGISLSLEK
+62 ASRPSVNGISLSLEK

-97 LKPSITPHGMRRGQI
+97 LKPSITPHGMRRGEI
-112 DILGKSVESF
+112 KILGKSVESF

-227 DFLEAVKK
+227 DFLDAVKK

-248 HRLDNVVSMSDRLI
+248 HRLDNVVSMSDGLI

-294 NPAQAYRSALGF
+294 NPAQAYRLALAF
-306 LKGEKSLIDDANYL
+306 LKGEESLVGDVNHLKHMEKRESQIGDANYIN
-320 EHMEKLESSIGDV
+320 HANRVESSIGDV
-333 NFLNCANRVESPIG
+333 EYS
-347 DAQIMNTTNPM
+347 T
-358 VFSADDVPIVAP
+358 
-370 INNEKSSIDD
+370 
-380 VKCSVQVK
+380 QVK
-388 KDESSIVDVSRIQKH
+388 KDESPIGDVSRIQKY

-534 TPIQKSE
+534 TSIQKSE
-541 QNIKI
+541 QNIRI

-551 FLEINTLMD
+551 FLEIDTLMD

-685 QNIKMTEAASR
+685 QNIKMAEAYSG
-696 PEGGSKIEADSMPEI
+696 PEGGSKIDADSKPES
-711 GSKIE
+711 GSE
-716 VDSRPENGSKIDS
+716 IDS
-729 GSRKDESLDEG
+729 GSRKDELLDE
-740 DVLINTETGGYED
+740 DD
-753 VPIGEKSSNYEDAPI
+753 VPIR
-768 EQKTNGHEN
+768 QKTSGYEEISIGVQYEN
-777 ALIGQKSS
+777 H
-785 NYEDVPIEQKVSGY
+785 EDVPIERKISGY
-799 EDIPIEHNA
+799 ENIPIEHNS
-808 RKHEDV
+808 RE
-814 PIGQKS
+814 
-820 SNYENAP
+820 YENVP
-827 IEQKNERYEDTQIK
+827 IEQKNEMYGEVHTK
-841 QKSDDRL
+841 PKSDDGL
-848 EVVREVGAPKGGHLK
+848 EVAREVGAPKGGHLK
-863 EIKQNR
+863 EIKRNR

-876 TALVMGATIFAGSII
+876 TALVMGATIFAGSML

-1016 PSRLHKITACVFG
+1016 PSRLHKISACVFG

>member
-16 GKPSGNQNCPH
+16 GKPSGKQNCPH

-32 INSEINS
+32 INSEINYEKKHVNAVN
-39 ETSYEIEHVNA
+39 ETKHVNALNEMKHVNA

-62 ASRPSVKGISLSLEK
+62 VSIPSVNGISLSLEK

-112 DILGKSVESF
+112 EILGKSVESF

-227 DFLEAVKK
+227 DFLDAVKK

-262 VMDSGKILVN
+262 VMDSGKVLVN

-306 LKGEKSLIDDANYL
+306 LKGEKSLIRDVNHL
-320 EHMEKLESSIGDV
+320 EHMEKLES
-333 NFLNCANRVESPIG
+333 P
-347 DAQIMNTTNPM
+347 
-358 VFSADDVPIVAP
+358 
-370 INNEKSSIDD
+370 IDD
-380 VKCSVQVK
+380 VA
-388 KDESSIVDVSRIQKH
+388 RIQKH

-415 LDCVMNGIPV
+415 LDCIMNGIPV

-430 EKEKAYDTSKIK
+430 EKEKAFETSKIK

-534 TPIQKSE
+534 TSIGKSE

-572 RVALGKVLLLEPDLL
+572 RVALGKVLLLDPDLL

-685 QNIKMTEAASR
+685 QNIKMAEADSS
-696 PEGGSKIEADSMPEI
+696 PDGGPKIEADSMPEI

-716 VDSRPENGSKIDS
+716 ADSRPENGSKIYS

-740 DVLINTETGGYED
+740 DVPIKTETGGHED
-753 VPIGEKSSNYEDAPI
+753 VPIGEKSSNNEDIPI
-768 EQKTNGHEN
+768 ER
-777 ALIGQKSS
+777 
-785 NYEDVPIEQKVSGY
+785 KVSGY

-820 SNYENAP
+820 SNYEDVP
-827 IEQKNERYEDTQIK
+827 IEWKNERYEDTQIK
-841 QKSDDRL
+841 QNSDDRL

-863 EIKQNR
+863 EIKRNR
-869 SLVLTLL
+869 SLVLTFL
-876 TALVMGATIFAGSII
+876 TALVMGATIFAGSML

>member
-16 GKPSGNQNCPH
+16 GKPNGKQNRPN

-32 INSEINS
+32 INSEIN
-39 ETSYEIEHVNA
+39 YEIKHGDA

-62 ASRPSVKGISLSLEK
+62 ASRASVNGISLSLEK

-97 LKPSITPHGMRRGQI
+97 LKPSITPHGMRRGEI
-112 DILGKSVESF
+112 KILGKSVESF

-227 DFLEAVKK
+227 DFLDAVKK

-294 NPAQAYRSALGF
+294 NPAQAYRSALAF
-306 LKGEKSLIDDANYL
+306 LKGEESLVGDVNHL
-320 EHMEKLESSIGDV
+320 KHMEKLESSIGDV
-333 NFLNCANRVESPIG
+333 NYINHANRAESSIDDVNHLKHMEKPESPIG
-347 DAQIMNTTNPM
+347 D
-358 VFSADDVPIVAP
+358 VP
-370 INNEKSSIDD
+370 D
-380 VKCSVQVK
+380 
-388 KDESSIVDVSRIQKH
+388 IQKY

-501 KINGNRTALLP
+501 RINGNRTALLP

-534 TPIQKSE
+534 TSIEKSE
-541 QNIKI
+541 QNIRI

-685 QNIKMTEAASR
+685 QNIKMAEADSG
-696 PEGGSKIEADSMPEI
+696 PEGGSKIDADSKPES
-711 GSKIE
+711 GSE
-716 VDSRPENGSKIDS
+716 IDS
-729 GSRKDESLDEG
+729 GSRKDESLNEG
-740 DVLINTETGGYED
+740 DIPINPKSGGNERF
-753 VPIGEKSSNYEDAPI
+753 PIGEKFENY
-768 EQKTNGHEN
+768 
-777 ALIGQKSS
+777 
-785 NYEDVPIEQKVSGY
+785 
-799 EDIPIEHNA
+799 
-808 RKHEDV
+808 EDV
-814 PIGQKS
+814 PIGQKTS
-820 SNYENAP
+820 GYEEICIGVQSENHEVVP
-827 IEQKNERYEDTQIK
+827 IEHKNETYGEVHIK
-841 QKSDDRL
+841 PKSDDRL
-848 EVVREVGAPKGGHLK
+848 EVAREVGAPKGGHLK
-863 EIKQNR
+863 EIKRNR

-876 TALVMGATIFAGSII
+876 TALVMGATIFAGSML

-1016 PSRLHKITACVFG
+1016 PSRLHKISACVFG